1 MCNRTLTDFSRI
13 PVCETCLHAT
23 EPLNAEYFCSACRT
37 PFVNEYPLGQEG
49 VCALCRN
56 GYRGFDFAY
65 CYGSYAGHLKDLIH
79 LYKYG
84 RVQSLAPCFV
94 DLLGAAL
101 PLENNYDVAVPV
113 PLHWRR
119 RWQRGFNQAAQ
130 LAKGIAK
137 RRGIR
142 FANVLARK
150 RWTGSQA
157 NLSHSDRRGNV
168 AGAFRVTGSVK
179 GLRILLIDDVMTTGA
194 TAGACALILKRAGA
208 KSVTLLTL
216 ARVDRRLA
224 APSARTSKTGA
235 S

>member
-1 MCNRTLTDFSRI
+1 M
-13 PVCETCLHAT
+13 A
-23 EPLNAEYFCSACRT
+23 AEFFCSACRT
-37 PFVNEYPLGQEG
+37 PFLNEFPILPDG

-65 CYGSYAGHLKDLIH
+65 CYGSYDGPLKDLIH

-84 RVQSLAPCFV
+84 RVQALVARLVP
-94 DLLGAAL
+94 LLSAAL
-101 PLENNYDVAVPV
+101 PVDSMFDAVVPV

-119 RWQRGFNQAAQ
+119 RWQRGFNQSDQ
-130 LAKGIAK
+130 LGKGIAA
-137 RRGIR
+137 RRGFP
-142 FANVLARK
+142 FARLLRRS

-157 NLSHSDRRGNV
+157 QLSNTDRRANV
-168 AGAFRVTGSVK
+168 SGAFRVRGDVR
-179 GLRILLIDDVMTTGA
+179 GLRILLVDDVMTTGA
-194 TAGACALILKRAGA
+194 TAGACANILKKAGA

-224 APSARTSKTGA
+224 APSARSSQKGA

>member
-1 MCNRTLTDFSRI
+1 LNDF
-13 PVCETCLHAT
+13 
-23 EPLNAEYFCSACRT
+23 
-37 PFVNEYPLGQEG
+37 PLGTDG
-49 VCALCRN
+49 ICALCRN

-65 CYGSYAGHLKDLIH
+65 CYGSYDGPLKDLIH

-84 RVQSLAPCFV
+84 RVQSLAAWFIP
-94 DLLGAAL
+94 LLANAL
-101 PLENNYDVAVPV
+101 PLGSSFDLVVPV

-137 RRGIR
+137 HRGFQYSSLLSRR
-142 FANVLARK
+142 
-150 RWTGSQA
+150 RWTGSQTA
-157 NLSHSDRRGNV
+157 LSHHARRGNV
-168 AGAFRVTGSVK
+168 AGAFRLRGDVK

-224 APSARTSKTGA
+224 ASSARNSKSGA